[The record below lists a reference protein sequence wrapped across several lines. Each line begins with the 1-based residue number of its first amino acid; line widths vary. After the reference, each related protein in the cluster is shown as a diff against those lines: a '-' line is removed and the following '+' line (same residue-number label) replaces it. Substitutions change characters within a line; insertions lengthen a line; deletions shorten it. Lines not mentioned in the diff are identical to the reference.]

1 MYPEIEFSAQL
12 CVPENVK
19 FSSNHIFS
27 QKCNDFSL
35 KIGYTI
41 PCREGGAATVLLHMI
56 PPHTK
61 AIPQTEAPSSVPQA
75 LEGVSVFCNRF
86 LYFYIFF

>member
-41 PCREGGAATVLLHMI
+41 PCREGGAATVPLHSAGMDLCG
-56 PPHTK
+56 TF
-61 AIPQTEAPSSVPQA
+61 AQ
-75 LEGVSVFCNRF
+75 F
-86 LYFYIFF
+86 LHHLFLNF